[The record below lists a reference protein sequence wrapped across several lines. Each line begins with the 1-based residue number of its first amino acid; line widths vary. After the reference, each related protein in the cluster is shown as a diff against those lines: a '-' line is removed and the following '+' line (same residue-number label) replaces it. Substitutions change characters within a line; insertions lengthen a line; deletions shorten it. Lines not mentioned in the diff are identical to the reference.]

1 MRHTLHWALLCI
13 GWLTAMGS
21 VIVTF
26 SIGLGNLP
34 LSLLIFS
41 AIFLVLL
48 IWSLLA
54 VMFDPPRRS
63 RRRRIR
69 MRYLRDIP

>member
-1 MRHTLHWALLCI
+1 
-13 GWLTAMGS
+13 
-21 VIVTF
+21 
-26 SIGLGNLP
+26 

-69 MRYLRDIP
+69 MRYLRDIS